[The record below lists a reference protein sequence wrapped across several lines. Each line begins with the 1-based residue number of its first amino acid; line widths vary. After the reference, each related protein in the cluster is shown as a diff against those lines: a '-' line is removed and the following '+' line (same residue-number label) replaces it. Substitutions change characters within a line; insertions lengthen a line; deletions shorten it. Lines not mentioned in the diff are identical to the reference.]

1 MKSWSLAD
9 CSVAVATCPL
19 PRISPCANRIISTCA
34 LLSRTQFESSTI
46 NKTFRATLKFQI
58 MTDPQLPPGHP
69 PIKPRKIGVLLM
81 NLGTPEATSYWP
93 MRRYLKEFLSD
104 RRVIEVNRVL
114 WWFIL
119 NVIILS
125 FRPSKSGHAYQSI
138 WNTER
143 NESPLKTFT
152 RAQTEKLAATLKNP
166 KLVVDWA
173 MRYGKPPVAER
184 LAALQAEGCDRI
196 VLFPLY
202 PQYSAATTA
211 TALDKAYDALKT
223 MRWQPAIRTVPPYFD
238 HPAYI
243 EALAASLKTH
253 IAGLSWKP
261 DRILIAFHGLPRE
274 YLDKG
279 DPYHCHCQKT
289 ARLLREKMGLTK
301 DAAQLVFQSRFGRAE
316 WLKPYAQDTVE
327 GLPAQGVKNLLMI
340 SPGFASDCVETLE
353 ELAIGLKETFK
364 EKGGE
369 NFSVVPCLNDSPA
382 SIKLLTQLAS
392 EELKG
397 WI

>member
-1 MKSWSLAD
+1 MSDFL
-9 CSVAVATCPL
+9 
-19 PRISPCANRIISTCA
+19 
-34 LLSRTQFESSTI
+34 
-46 NKTFRATLKFQI
+46 
-58 MTDPQLPPGHP
+58 LPPGHP
-69 PIKPRKIGVLLM
+69 VIKPRKVGVLLM
-81 NLGTPEATSYWP
+81 NLGTPEATDYWS

-104 RRVIEVNRVL
+104 RRVIEVSRVL
-114 WWFIL
+114 WWVIL

-125 FRPSKSGHAYQSI
+125 FRPTKSGHAYKEI
-138 WNTER
+138 WNKAL

-152 RAQTEKLAATLKNP
+152 RGQAEKLVSALKNSN
-166 KLVVDWA
+166 LVIDWA
-173 MRYGKPPVAER
+173 MRYGKPPVSER
-184 LAALQAEGCDRI
+184 LNALHEKGCDKI
-196 VLFPLY
+196 LLFPLY

-211 TALDKAYDALKT
+211 TALDKAYDALQT

-238 HPAYI
+238 HPAYVD
-243 EALAASLKTH
+243 AVAQSLKHHLTT
-253 IAGLSWKP
+253 LNWKP

-289 ARLLREKMGLTK
+289 ARLVREKLGFSK
-301 DAAQLVFQSRFGRAE
+301 DFAQLVFQSRFGRAE
-316 WLKPYAQDTVE
+316 WLKPYAQDIVE
-327 GLPAQGVKNLLMI
+327 GLPAQGVKNLVMI

-353 ELAIGLKETFK
+353 ELAIGLAETFHQ
-364 EKGGE
+364 KGGK

-382 SIKLLTQLAS
+382 AVTMLTQLVN

>member
-1 MKSWSLAD
+1 MSD
-9 CSVAVATCPL
+9 
-19 PRISPCANRIISTCA
+19 I
-34 LLSRTQFESSTI
+34 
-46 NKTFRATLKFQI
+46 
-58 MTDPQLPPGHP
+58 QLPPGHP
-69 PIKPRKIGVLLM
+69 PIKPRKVGLLLM

-104 RRVIEVNRVL
+104 ARVIEVNRIL

-125 FRPSKSGHAYQSI
+125 FRPTKSGHAYKSI

-143 NESPLKTFT
+143 DESPLKTFT
-152 RAQTEKLAATLKNP
+152 RAQTEKLSVALKNP
-166 KLVVDWA
+166 KLRVDWA
-173 MRYGKPPVAER
+173 MRYGKPPVATR

-243 EALAASLKTH
+243 DALATSLSAHMKS
-253 IAGLSWKP
+253 LSWKP

-289 ARLLREKMGLTK
+289 ARLLREKLNLSK
-301 DAAQLVFQSRFGRAE
+301 DFAQLVFQSRFGRAE
-316 WLKPYAQDTVE
+316 WLKPYAQETVE
-327 GLPAQGVKNLLMI
+327 GLPAQGVKNLLLI

-382 SIKLLTQLAS
+382 SIKLLTQLTN

>member
-1 MKSWSLAD
+1 
-9 CSVAVATCPL
+9 
-19 PRISPCANRIISTCA
+19 
-34 LLSRTQFESSTI
+34 
-46 NKTFRATLKFQI
+46 
-58 MTDPQLPPGHP
+58 MTDIQLPPGHP
-69 PIKPRKIGVLLM
+69 PIKPRKVGLLLM

-104 RRVIEVNRVL
+104 PRVIEVNRVV

-119 NVIILS
+119 NIVILS
-125 FRPSKSGHAYQSI
+125 FRPTKSGHAYKSI

-152 RAQTEKLAATLKNP
+152 RAQAEKLSTVLKNP
-166 KLVVDWA
+166 NLMVDWA

-184 LAALQAEGCDRI
+184 LSALQAEGCDRI

-211 TALDKAYDALKT
+211 TALDKAYEALKT

-243 EALAASLKTH
+243 DALATSLTAHMKN
-253 IAGLSWKP
+253 LSWKP

-289 ARLLREKMGLTK
+289 ARLLREKMKLSK
-301 DAAQLVFQSRFGRAE
+301 DDAQLVFQSRFGRSE
-316 WLKPYAQDTVE
+316 WLKPYAQETVA
-327 GLPAQGVKNLLMI
+327 GLPAQGIKNLLMI

-353 ELAIGLKETFK
+353 ELTIGLKETFA
-364 EKGGE
+364 EHGGE

-382 SIKLLTQLAS
+382 AIKLLTQLAH

>member
-1 MKSWSLAD
+1 MSEIK
-9 CSVAVATCPL
+9 
-19 PRISPCANRIISTCA
+19 
-34 LLSRTQFESSTI
+34 
-46 NKTFRATLKFQI
+46 
-58 MTDPQLPPGHP
+58 LPPGHP
-69 PIKPRKIGVLLM
+69 PIPQKKIGLLLM
-81 NLGTPEATSYWP
+81 NLGTPEATDYWS

-114 WWFIL
+114 WWAIL
-119 NVIILS
+119 NLVILS
-125 FRPSKSGHAYQSI
+125 FRPTKSGHAYKEI
-138 WNTER
+138 WNKEL

-152 RAQTEKLAATLKNP
+152 RGQSEKIATAFAKQKN
-166 KLVVDWA
+166 LMVDWA
-173 MRYGKPPVAER
+173 MRYGRPPVAER
-184 LAALQAEGCDRI
+184 LDALQKAGCDKI

-223 MRWQPAIRTVPPYFD
+223 MRWQPSIRTVPPYFD

-243 EALAASLKTH
+243 DALAESLKAH
-253 IAGLSWKP
+253 MASLSWKP
-261 DRILIAFHGLPRE
+261 DRILVAFHGLPRE

-289 ARLLREKMGLTK
+289 ARLLREKMKLSA
-301 DAAQLVFQSRFGRAE
+301 DDMQLVFQSRFGRAE

-340 SPGFASDCVETLE
+340 SPGFSSDCVETLE
-353 ELAIGLKETFK
+353 ELAIGLKETFH
-364 EKGGE
+364 EHGGQ
-369 NFSVVPCLNDSPA
+369 NFAVVPCLNDSPA
-382 SIKLLTQLAS
+382 SIKLLTQLVN

>member
-1 MKSWSLAD
+1 MSD
-9 CSVAVATCPL
+9 V
-19 PRISPCANRIISTCA
+19 N
-34 LLSRTQFESSTI
+34 
-46 NKTFRATLKFQI
+46 
-58 MTDPQLPPGHP
+58 LPPGHP
-69 PIKPRKIGVLLM
+69 PIPPRKVGLLLM
-81 NLGTPEATSYWP
+81 NLGTPEATDYWS

-104 RRVIEVNRVL
+104 PRVIEINRVL

-125 FRPSKSGHAYQSI
+125 FRPTKSGHAYKQI

-152 RAQTEKLAATLKNP
+152 RAQAEKVASRLSAHK
-166 KLVVDWA
+166 KLIVDWA
-173 MRYGKPPVAER
+173 MRYGQPPVAER
-184 LAALQAEGCDRI
+184 LKALQEQGCDRI

-211 TALDKAYDALKT
+211 TALDKAYEALQT
-223 MRWQPAIRTVPPYFD
+223 MRWQPAIRTVPPYYD

-243 EALAASLKTH
+243 DAVAASLKNH
-253 IAGLSWKP
+253 LASLSWKP

-289 ARLLREKMGLTK
+289 ARLLRQKLGYTS
-301 DAAQLVFQSRFGRAE
+301 DFAQIVFQSRFGRAE

-327 GLPAQGVKNLLMI
+327 GLPEQGVKNLVMI

-353 ELAIGLKETFK
+353 ELAIGLAETFH
-364 EKGGE
+364 EKGGV
-369 NFSVVPCLNDSPA
+369 NFSVAPCLNDSPA
-382 SIKLLTQLAS
+382 SIKLLALLA
-392 EELKG
+392 EKELKD
-397 WI
+397 IL

>member
-1 MKSWSLAD
+1 MPE
-9 CSVAVATCPL
+9 TP
-19 PRISPCANRIISTCA
+19 
-34 LLSRTQFESSTI
+34 
-46 NKTFRATLKFQI
+46 
-58 MTDPQLPPGHP
+58 LPPGHP
-69 PIKPRKIGVLLM
+69 PIMPKKIGLLLM
-81 NLGTPEATSYWP
+81 NLGTPEATDYWS

-114 WWFIL
+114 WWAIL
-119 NVIILS
+119 NLVILS
-125 FRPSKSGHAYQSI
+125 FRPTKSGHAYKEI
-138 WNTER
+138 WNKGR

-152 RAQTEKLAATLKNP
+152 RGQSEKIAAAFSKQKN
-166 KLVVDWA
+166 LIVDWA
-173 MRYGKPPVAER
+173 MRYGKPPVTER
-184 LAALQAEGCDRI
+184 LEALQKAGCDKI

-223 MRWQPAIRTVPPYFD
+223 MRWQPAVRTVPPYFD

-243 EALAASLKTH
+243 DAVAASLKTH
-253 IAGLSWKP
+253 LASLSWKP

-289 ARLLREKMGLTK
+289 ARLIREKLK
-301 DAAQLVFQSRFGRAE
+301 LSADYAQLVFQSRFGRAE
-316 WLKPYAQDTVE
+316 WLKPYAQETVE
-327 GLPAQGVKNLLMI
+327 GLPAQGVKNLVMI
-340 SPGFASDCVETLE
+340 SPGFSSDCVETLE
-353 ELAIGLKETFK
+353 ELAIGLKETFQ
-364 EKGGE
+364 EHGGQ

-382 SIKLLTQLAS
+382 SIKLLTQLAN